1 MFSFESVGSLG
12 VEPTVQRPK
21 IPLRITHLHPP
32 AVLKPSLHQ
41 NPLLFL
47 GNLRL
52 SASQLVAPP
61 SPPGVAMADP
71 TMRKPGV
78 RVSYL
83 SASSLPDSGGSAR
96 KWWPPMRRRECRSWG
111 GSQAGLSC
119 GQGAPL
125 RQRVTGMIG
134 NWLGHIGPMSPCHL
148 VAAVVICC
156 ETLGFLHFSADQNR
170 PHGNAQDLHC
180 DHF

>member
-32 AVLKPSLHQ
+32 VLKPSLHQ

-61 SPPGVAMADP
+61 SPSSVAMADP

-119 GQGAPL
+119 GQGASL

-134 NWLGHIGPMSPCHL
+134 NWLGYRAYVHLSPCSSSCYL
-148 VAAVVICC
+148 LRNLEISPLFQQTKIA
-156 ETLGFLHFSADQNR
+156 